1 MKTNNVLFLAS
12 ILAAGFS
19 ASMQAGS
26 HHSNS
31 ASTAVAAPA
40 PAPAHGAGP
49 ALHSGSGNFRYGGGP
64 MISPSQRFSSYR
76 GPVAGQRRF
85 APGAVTGSYNPAR
98 FTSARS
104 RNPGTA
110 RSNAFTS
117 NRNGT
122 RGLANATN
130 NHVFARHSAS
140 WQPNWNRHGD
150 HWWHGHRCRFVNGS
164 WFIFDLG
171 FYPWY
176 GYPYDYYAY
185 NGYDPYSYGSD
196 YGYGDGYDPGAY
208 QDGGTPYYDNQG
220 VDESSNQN
228 TDSTVAAV
236 QARLARQGYYR
247 GQIDGVLGPATRR
260 ALLTYQRRNG
270 LRATGSL
277 TGETLQSFN
286 LRRVAGD

>member
-140 WQPNWNRHGD
+140 W
-150 HWWHGHRCRFVNGS
+150 
-164 WFIFDLG
+164 
-171 FYPWY
+171 
-176 GYPYDYYAY
+176 
-185 NGYDPYSYGSD
+185 
-196 YGYGDGYDPGAY
+196 
-208 QDGGTPYYDNQG
+208 
-220 VDESSNQN
+220 
-228 TDSTVAAV
+228 
-236 QARLARQGYYR
+236 
-247 GQIDGVLGPATRR
+247 
-260 ALLTYQRRNG
+260 
-270 LRATGSL
+270 
-277 TGETLQSFN
+277 
-286 LRRVAGD
+286 